1 VQLTDE
7 SYPNFLYTMRMS
19 EEDFESFKLD
29 QGILVDFDEFPERVT
44 DLLKFCTSTGQ
55 AALGLVKGNSAKSTK
70 FAVSLVAGSA
80 STNLQIVETNEF
92 RTIVHLRLDMRPC
105 NLPVC
110 LYRKY
115 LTEELAKTRSERDRL
130 RVALNQK
137 ISEARK
143 AEEADTVQLSETV
156 DREAELNLQ
165 IEHLKTDIAQWKT
178 TYTSSKKNLEA
189 EIARAY
195 AANSKYKELTAA
207 QRARIEDIEALLS
220 ESVEQLG
227 LFSHESVELRFE
239 LEVRFSIF
247 VMDFST

>member
-7 SYPNFLYTMRMS
+7 SCPNFLYTMRWS

-44 DLLKFCTSTGQ
+44 DLLKFCTPTGQ

-70 FAVSLVAGSA
+70 FAASLVAGSA

-92 RTIVHLRLDMRPC
+92 RNVVHLRLDMRSC

-115 LTEELAKTRSERDRL
+115 LTEELAKTSWERDHL
-130 RVALNQK
+130 RAALNQK

-143 AEEADTVQLSETV
+143 ADEAEMVHLSESG

-165 IEHLKTDIAQWKT
+165 IEQLKIDIDQWKT
-178 TYTSSKKNLEA
+178 TYTSSKKKFEA

-195 AANSKYKELTAA
+195 AANSQYKELTAA
-207 QRARIEDIEALLS
+207 SRSRIEELEALLS

-227 LFSHESVELRFE
+227 LFSHESVELKFE

-247 VMDFST
+247 IMDFCT